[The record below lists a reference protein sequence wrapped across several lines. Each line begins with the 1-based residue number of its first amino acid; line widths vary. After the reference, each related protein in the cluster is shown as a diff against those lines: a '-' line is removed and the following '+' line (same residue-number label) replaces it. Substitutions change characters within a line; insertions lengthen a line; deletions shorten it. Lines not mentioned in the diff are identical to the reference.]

1 MERGFFLRIFSLSD
15 LHLGFAVDK
24 PMNIFGNN
32 WQNHPDRIEKNW
44 KATVTESDIVLIPGD
59 ISWGINFAQAE
70 PDLVFLDSLPGRK
83 YISRGNHDYWWSSLR
98 KVSNFVGSS
107 ITVLQRNAVDCGQFI
122 LAASKGWNTPLW
134 EGFKVSEDMK
144 LYERELARMK
154 IALEKAVQLKKPEQ
168 KLIYMMHFPPVTNG
182 ESSEFAE
189 CLADSGVALCLYG
202 HLHGSWCEQVN
213 MEYRGVK
220 YLLTSADFLNFKP
233 LDITSEVTI

>member
-1 MERGFFLRIFSLSD
+1 MRVFSLAD

-24 PMNIFGNN
+24 PMNIFGSN

-59 ISWGINFAQAE
+59 ISWGMNFNQAE
-70 PDLVFLDSLPGRK
+70 PDLAFLDSLPGRK

-107 ITVLQRNAVDCGQFI
+107 INVLQRNAVDCGPFV

-134 EGFKVSEDMK
+134 EGYKASEDAK
-144 LYERELARMK
+144 LYNRELARME
-154 IALEKAVQLKKPEQ
+154 IALKQAAALKKPEQ
-168 KLIYMMHFPPVTNG
+168 KLVYMMHFPPVING
-182 ESSEFAE
+182 EPSQFAD
-189 CLADSGVALCLYG
+189 CLADSGVSLCIYG

-213 MEYRGVK
+213 MEYRGVEF
-220 YLLTSADFLNFKP
+220 LLTSADFLNFKP
-233 LDITSEVTI
+233 LDITSEVIS